1 MSDAAPSPPPRWV
14 VLGLAALT
22 LLVVTVA
29 SLALFRDD
37 LEPVDDPDDA
47 AVTTVEPRI
56 VADDFERPDA
66 DALADADHPW
76 AEGTAAWA
84 VQDGHATL
92 TAVDGVPAVAVLP
105 SETAGAVARVT
116 ATAVEPGWAFA
127 VRVQDERNFWAL
139 VARPDAGS
147 WSLAVV
153 EDGEIT
159 DTPGFLPVAPAD
171 GARIEVALA
180 GPVLRVTIGDTT
192 NEVSDETFADATG
205 IGLATFSPENLVS
218 MAWDDVEL
226 ARS

>member
-1 MSDAAPSPPPRWV
+1 M
-14 VLGLAALT
+14 
-22 LLVVTVA
+22 
-29 SLALFRDD
+29 
-37 LEPVDDPDDA
+37 
-47 AVTTVEPRI
+47 
-56 VADDFERPDA
+56 
-66 DALADADHPW
+66 
-76 AEGTAAWA
+76 
-84 VQDGHATL
+84 
-92 TAVDGVPAVAVLP
+92 
-105 SETAGAVARVT
+105 T

-139 VARPDAGS
+139 VARPDTGS

-159 DTPGFLPVAPAD
+159 DTPGFLAVAPAD

-192 NEVSDETFADATG
+192 NEVSDETFAGATG